1 MVTGLEGAAV
11 VEFAVILLAIAVGS
25 FVKGVTGSG
34 LPQIAIPVMAVFL
47 GVERAVVIMAIP
59 GVITNGW
66 MLWRFRDQMRLTRD
80 LPVLLGCGIIGA
92 VVGTFGLQ
100 RLDAAVLALAV
111 AGMIGVYLALHVSRF
126 DVHLPPS
133 RSRITAPPVGLVAG
147 AMQGATGMSGPLL
160 TTYLHSYRLPKHVYV
175 VSLVT
180 LFQVY
185 AVVQVG
191 MLLHLGMYTTSRLV
205 ESLLALVPMMAI
217 MPLGARYAT
226 RVSQQVFDRWVVG
239 LLTVTAA
246 TLVYDGVRGLL
257 A

>member
-1 MVTGLEGAAV
+1 VTGLDGAV
-11 VEFAVILLAIAVGS
+11 VVELAVILAAIALGS

-59 GVITNGW
+59 GVVTNSW
-66 MLWRFRDQMRLTRD
+66 LLWRFRDQLRLTRD
-80 LPVLLGCGIIGA
+80 LPVLLVSGMVGA
-92 VVGTFGLQ
+92 VIGTFGLE

-111 AGMIGVYLALHVSRF
+111 AGMIGIYLALHVARF
-126 DVHLPPS
+126 EVHLPPAA
-133 RSRITAPPVGLVAG
+133 SRIASPPIGLVAG

-185 AVVQVG
+185 AVVQ
-191 MLLHLGMYTTSRLV
+191 MLMLFHLGLYTTSRLL
-205 ESLLALVPMMAI
+205 ESLIALVPMMSI
-217 MPLGARYAT
+217 LPLGARYAS
-226 RVSQQVFDRWVVG
+226 RISQRAFDRWVLA
-239 LLTVTAA
+239 LLAATAA
-246 TLVYDGVRGLL
+246 NLIYEGLSSL
-257 A
+257 LR